1 MLKAGDTRQ
10 IGLPQRALE
19 EIKKL
24 PVSINGK
31 LFPFRRDDT
40 FKSRQAGN
48 MYAIIEHNKLIKING
63 NLCNNH

>member
-1 MLKAGDTRQ
+1 MKTKQ

-31 LFPFRRDDT
+31 LFSSRREDT
-40 FKSRQAGN
+40 YKSRQAGN
-48 MYAIIEHNKLIKING
+48 IYAIVNNKLIKKNE